1 MDLLNPM
8 AAPWLI
14 AGLFALCFGGLS
26 WVLLQALQE
35 GMQAYQSAYEADTAR
50 HLSDM
55 FLFIPP
61 RRILDIARLSAL
73 IAFVVIFLLVGDVTR
88 PGGLLAGV
96 GAGLVAALVAL
107 QAPRTILRLLKE
119 RRLARFNDQLVDAL
133 SSMSNALKAGFS
145 IVQAIETVVKQG
157 RNPIAQEFGVFLQQI
172 RVGVRFEEAL
182 AQLGDRV
189 PSEDLSLMISAIEI
203 ARRTG
208 GNLTEVFDKI
218 AATIRERARLEGK
231 IRSLTAM
238 GRLQGWVVGAM
249 PLALLV
255 VLSLLDPVMIRQ
267 FVTSLPGVIILGLV
281 VLLELAGAWFIRRII
296 RIEI

>member
-1 MDLLNPM
+1 
-8 AAPWLI
+8 
-14 AGLFALCFGGLS
+14 
-26 WVLLQALQE
+26 
-35 GMQAYQSAYEADTAR
+35 
-50 HLSDM
+50 
-55 FLFIPP
+55 
-61 RRILDIARLSAL
+61 
-73 IAFVVIFLLVGDVTR
+73 
-88 PGGLLAGV
+88 
-96 GAGLVAALVAL
+96 
-107 QAPRTILRLLKE
+107 
-119 RRLARFNDQLVDAL
+119 
-133 SSMSNALKAGFS
+133 
-145 IVQAIETVVKQG
+145 
-157 RNPIAQEFGVFLQQI
+157 
-172 RVGVRFEEAL
+172 
-182 AQLGDRV
+182 
-189 PSEDLSLMISAIEI
+189 MISAIEI

>member
-1 MDLLNPM
+1 MDLLNPSIS
-8 AAPWLI
+8 PLLI
-14 AGLFALCFGGLS
+14 AALFGLCIGGLA
-26 WVLLQALQE
+26 WTLLNTLQE
-35 GMQAYQSAYEADTAR
+35 GARAYQSAYEADTAR

-73 IAFVVIFLLVGDVTR
+73 IAFIVVF
-88 PGGLLAGV
+88 LLAGDWTSLSGILF
-96 GAGLVAALVAL
+96 GAGVGLIAALLAL

-133 SSMSNALKAGFS
+133 ASMSNALKAGFS
-145 IVQAIETVVKQG
+145 IVQAVETVVKQG
-157 RNPIAQEFGVFLQQI
+157 RNPIAQEFGVFLQQL

-182 AQLGDRV
+182 AQLNERV

-255 VLSLLDPVMIRQ
+255 VLSLLDPVLIRN
-267 FVTSLPGVIILGLV
+267 FVTSLAGIITLV
-281 VLLELAGAWFIRRII
+281 LVALLELAGAWFIRRII